1 MISDR
6 DKDMI
11 NAMSVIKEYCRSIN
25 DTNKLNECLKC
36 PMYDNCLS
44 IYENKRF
51 PLYWYI
57 PEV

>member
-6 DKDMI
+6 DKEMI
-11 NAMSVIKEYCRSIN
+11 NAMSVIKEYCRAMN
-25 DTNKLNECLKC
+25 DSNKLNECLEC
-36 PMYDNCLS
+36 PMCDNCLS
-44 IYENKRF
+44 PHNNKRF